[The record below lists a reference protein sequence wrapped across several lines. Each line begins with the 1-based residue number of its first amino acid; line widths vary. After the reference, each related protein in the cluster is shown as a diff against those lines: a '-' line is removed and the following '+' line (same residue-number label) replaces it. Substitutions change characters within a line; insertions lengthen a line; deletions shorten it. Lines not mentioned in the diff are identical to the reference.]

1 MPHRAHHRAWT
12 LWPMVGLALL
22 CAFLLWYDLGA
33 REVLGRDENLTIV
46 KLDQP
51 NLLATIEAISIK
63 ATGKQ
68 SNMQPLYFLIQ
79 RLFWP
84 LVGHSAFMLRFLSS
98 ALGLLVVIMTY
109 KLGET
114 LWGSEV
120 GLAGALFT
128 ALLPLHVRY
137 AQIAR
142 PYTMVAF
149 LALASAFFLVRSLS
163 TDRVVPWVGFVL
175 AAVLLFYTHIC
186 GLCALAAE
194 GLFAGLAWLTMLT
207 QVRRKQQP
215 PGRLVRPILA
225 FLSVGILCLPGLVWL
240 FRLPWVGTGGEVRV
254 QFTITF
260 FQELLSKFG
269 LRTPLLR
276 SLVAALALVGLM
288 ATLYR
293 RRWQTTPFA
302 VLWIATPFVILSVLK
317 SPRPFAE
324 RYVIFVPPVALLLVG
339 QGVVTLGQWA
349 GNLGRT
355 WGQRG
360 VRPAAIVL
368 LSAGLAVLFIAPL
381 RTYYAAGR
389 DADRLGPN
397 VAVIER
403 HVQPDDLVIISP
415 RFFVSPFDTN
425 GAEVRCLTG
434 HLSLSEFED
443 LLSSHPRTWILYTSY
458 LPARVLQEPLD
469 QWILARPDNFAR
481 VPIKAITAMAYYN
494 HALTDPEEQ
503 FLDRIVL
510 LEDLALSSIGR
521 QEAWLPYGA
530 LAQAHESL
538 SELYAEQG
546 EPTLAAEH
554 RRLAEEIRAAAPPP

>member
-1 MPHRAHHRAWT
+1 MADRAPHRAWT
-12 LWPMVGLALL
+12 LWPMVGLTLL
-22 CAFLLWYDLGA
+22 CALLLWYDLDA

-51 NLLATIEAISIK
+51 NLTATAEAVFIK
-63 ATGKQ
+63 ATGKP

-84 LVGHSAFMLRFLSS
+84 LMGHSAFMLRFLSS
-98 ALGLLVVIMTY
+98 AIGLLSVIMTY
-109 KLGET
+109 KLGKA
-114 LWGSEV
+114 LWRPEV
-120 GLAGALFT
+120 GLVGALLVT
-128 ALLPLHVRY
+128 LLPLHVRY

-142 PYTMVAF
+142 PYTLVVF

-163 TDRVVPWVGFVL
+163 ADGVVHWVGFVL
-175 AAVLLFYTHIC
+175 AAALLFYTHIC
-186 GLCALAAE
+186 GLFALTAE
-194 GLFAGLAWLTMLT
+194 GLFAGLTWLTMLT
-207 QVRRKQQP
+207 QARRKQQP

-240 FRLPWVGTGGEVRV
+240 FRLPWVGTGGEVQV

-260 FQELLSKFG
+260 FRELLSKFG

-276 SLVAALALVGLM
+276 SIVAALTLVGLM

-293 RRWQTTPFA
+293 RRWQTAFFA
-302 VLWIATPFVILSVLK
+302 VLWIATPFVALSLLK

-324 RYVIFVPPVALLLVG
+324 RYVIFAPPVALLLTG
-339 QGVVTLGQWA
+339 QGVVALGQWA

-360 VRPAAIVL
+360 ARPAVIVL

-389 DADRLGPN
+389 AANRLGPT

-403 HVQPDDLVIISP
+403 HIQPDDLVIISP
-415 RFFVSPFDTN
+415 RFFVRSFDTN
-425 GAEVRCLTG
+425 GAEVRYWTEYP
-434 HLSLSEFED
+434 SLSEFED

-458 LPARVLQEPLD
+458 LPSKVLQEPLD
-469 QWILARPDNFAR
+469 QWILARPDDFAR
-481 VPIKAITAMAYYN
+481 VPIKAITAVAYCN
-494 HALTDPEEQ
+494 HASTDPEER
-503 FLDRIVL
+503 FLDRIAL
-510 LEDLALSSIGR
+510 LEDLAETSIGK
-521 QEAWLPYGA
+521 QEAWLRHGA
-530 LAQAHESL
+530 LAEAHESL
-538 SELYAEQG
+538 SKLYAEQG
-546 EPTLAAEH
+546 EVTLAEEH